1 MDSEMV
7 AEAVRRARA
16 SGDDGAIYYCVDGH
30 LANRTSSADVKVAN
44 EACNDVYTGEYLI
57 KIPVRVRTVEN
68 ALQGERFKKNR
79 RGKRGQLMKFKP
91 DTLARVHEQMALV
104 KAQSTA
110 GFFTNYFR
118 QEMVGPQIFSAATAR
133 SVLLANDEH
142 DFFRLYFFTTALAD
156 LEQTLRDVNLPGD
169 VVAGYLTKAADKAAD
184 ENIAAA
190 FQQSGFNPIAT
201 YRRMITYR
209 LPPQQPNPALE
220 YAIAAD
226 VDQLYEGLFQTFNK
240 YTDHLPTKNRLHGYV
255 VNRWVIV
262 NRQAGRILGAVCFQL
277 DGPRVNYNYLYNLN
291 RNALDFL
298 RLQNNFYGVMHQ
310 RGIRA
315 GFLWIN
321 QTDTR
326 LAALHKSMGWRF
338 DGLQDYF
345 FLRSP
350 QKFENFA
357 PPFP

>member
-1 MDSEMV
+1 
-7 AEAVRRARA
+7 
-16 SGDDGAIYYCVDGH
+16 
-30 LANRTSSADVKVAN
+30 
-44 EACNDVYTGEYLI
+44 
-57 KIPVRVRTVEN
+57 
-68 ALQGERFKKNR
+68 
-79 RGKRGQLMKFKP
+79 MKFKP
-91 DTLARVHEQMALV
+91 DTLASVHQQMALI
-104 KAQSTA
+104 KAQSPG

-118 QEMVGPQIFSAATAR
+118 QEMVGPQILTAATTR

-142 DFFRLYFFTTALAD
+142 DFFRLYFFTSDLAD
-156 LEQTLRDVNLPGD
+156 LEQILRDVDLPGD
-169 VVAGYLTKAADKAAD
+169 VVAGHLTKDADEAAD

-226 VDQLYEGLFQTFNK
+226 VDEVHEGLFRTFNK

-255 VNRWVIV
+255 VNQWVIV
-262 NRQAGRILGAVCFQL
+262 NRQTGRILGAVCFQL
-277 DGPRVNYNYLYNLN
+277 EGPRVNYNYIYNLSG
-291 RNALDFL
+291 NALDFL

-310 RGIRA
+310 RGIGA

-321 QTDTR
+321 QTNTR
-326 LAALHKSMGWRF
+326 LATVYQSTGWCF

-345 FLRSP
+345 FLRSSVD
-350 QKFENFA
+350 
-357 PPFP
+357 

>member
-1 MDSEMV
+1 
-7 AEAVRRARA
+7 
-16 SGDDGAIYYCVDGH
+16 
-30 LANRTSSADVKVAN
+30 
-44 EACNDVYTGEYLI
+44 
-57 KIPVRVRTVEN
+57 
-68 ALQGERFKKNR
+68 
-79 RGKRGQLMKFKP
+79 MKFKP
-91 DTLARVHEQMALV
+91 DTLASIHERMALV
-104 KAQSTA
+104 KAQSTE

-118 QEMVGPQIFSAATAR
+118 QEMVGSQILTATTAR

-142 DFFRLYFFTTALAD
+142 DFFRLYFFTSDLAD
-156 LEQTLRDVNLPGD
+156 LQQILRDVEFPGD
-169 VVAGYLTKAADKAAD
+169 AVD

-190 FQQSGFNPIAT
+190 FQQSGFNRIAT

-209 LPPQQPNPALE
+209 LPPQRPNPALE

-240 YTDHLPTKNRLHGYV
+240 YTDHLPTKNRLHDYV
-255 VNRWVIV
+255 VNQWVIV

-277 DGPRVNYNYLYNLN
+277 QGPRVNYNYLYSFSHNG
-291 RNALDFL
+291 LDFL

-345 FLRSP
+345 YLRSSL
-350 QKFENFA
+350 N
-357 PPFP
+357 